1 MKAILGVLV
10 VAALGVGAWV
20 LFSGGAETPE
30 AVPQSSTVEEE
41 KPEETAE
48 DLAEEVQE
56 EASEA
61 VETVEEKVDDLKE
74 QAEEA
79 VESVKTEVDE
89 AVSNVEEQVDEAA
102 EAIKNQAQEAAEE
115 GASTVKNAVE
125 NALGGLSNAPETSE
139 AATGDNAQTEADETA
154 NLEHDAQRPLDPGLL
169 DQALTVETFDGLAI
183 REALEASDLDALSKK
198 TVESLVTL
206 GEENPDQLQDVISK
220 MREIFGI

>member
-20 LFSGGAETPE
+20 LFSGGADAPE
-30 AVPQSSTVEEE
+30 AVPQSSVVEEE

-48 DLAEEVQE
+48 DLAEEVE
-56 EASEA
+56 EGATEA

-79 VESVKTEVDE
+79 VETVKTEIDE
-89 AVSNVEEQVDEAA
+89 AVTETESQIDEAA
-102 EAIKNQAQEAAEE
+102 EAIKNQAEEAAEE
-115 GASTVKNAVE
+115 GANTVKNAVE
-125 NALGGLSNAPETSE
+125 SALGGLTDAPEAE
-139 AATGDNAQTEADETA
+139 NGENALSEADENA
-154 NLEHDAQRPLDPGLL
+154 NLEHDAVKPLDPELL
-169 DQALTVETFDGLAI
+169 DQALTVEAFDGLAI
-183 REALEASDLDALSKK
+183 RDALAGSELDALSKK

-206 GEENPDQLQDVISK
+206 GEENPDQLQEVITK